1 MVKYLNHSN
10 LPYVIFIIY
19 YIYYYILH
27 ILLLLYML
35 HHIIATANRDVRPLP
50 HPTHSGHLVVLLSNQ
65 LGNSV
70 KQILSPHIVLL
81 PQRECNP
88 GPVHNYPSVLKI
100 VVNCPF
106 PFLWTVVRQY

>member
-19 YIYYYILH
+19 YINYYILH

-50 HPTHSGHLVVLLSNQ
+50 HPTTQ
-65 LGNSV
+65 W
-70 KQILSPHIVLL
+70 
-81 PQRECNP
+81 
-88 GPVHNYPSVLKI
+88 
-100 VVNCPF
+100 PF
-106 PFLWTVVRQY
+106 GSFA